1 MRKEREM
8 YERYAKLRADKGV
21 SDADVS
27 RNTGIGKATLSHW
40 KRGDYTPKVE
50 SIIKLADYF
59 DVSLDYFYRDR
70 CAKKA

>member
-1 MRKEREM
+1 M
-8 YERYAKLRADKGV
+8 YERYLKLRTDKGV

-27 RNTGIGKATLSHW
+27 RDTGVDKATLSHW
-40 KRGDYTPKVE
+40 KRGDYTPKVQ

-59 DVSLDYFYRDR
+59 DVSLDYFYREQR